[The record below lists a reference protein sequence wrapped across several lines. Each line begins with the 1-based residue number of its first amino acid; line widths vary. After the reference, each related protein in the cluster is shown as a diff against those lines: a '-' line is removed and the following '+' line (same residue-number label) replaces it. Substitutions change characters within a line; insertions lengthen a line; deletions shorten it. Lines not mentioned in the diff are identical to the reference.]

1 MSELDRRTVLRGAG
15 AIGASAAALPLL
27 SACGSGSSG
36 AGTPATVSVPTSSIP
51 VGGGLIQSKVVVT
64 QPAEGTFKAF
74 SAVCPHQGCSV
85 DSVSDDVITCPCHGS
100 TFSATDGALL
110 GGPAPTGLE
119 VLIATVDGADVVVT
133 V

>member
-1 MSELDRRTVLRGAG
+1 VSELDRRALLRGAG
-15 AIGASAAALPLL
+15 AVGASAAALPLL
-27 SACGSGSSG
+27 SACGGGSGNG
-36 AGTPATVSVPTSSIP
+36 ATPATVSVPASSVP

-85 DSVSDDVITCPCHGS
+85 DSVRDDVISCPCHGS
-100 TFSATDGALL
+100 TFSASDGARLS
-110 GGPAPTGLE
+110 GPAPSGLE
-119 VLIATVDGADVVVT
+119 VLIASVDGADVVVT